1 MAIRG
6 GAILFLSV
14 LSVVVGN
21 KYYVPFYIAHGMA
34 ALVFYYVGNLVHLMN
49 VDKRKCKSWFLLNAL
64 NQKDSLVYYKSE
76 VSASLIHSD
85 TIISKE
91 EKLNAIRQKSEH
103 LLIDS
108 INTINK
114 KKSWEK

>member
-49 VDKRKCKSWFLLNAL
+49 VDKRKCKSMFLIQMLCVMAL
-64 NQKDSLVYYKSE
+64 
-76 VSASLIHSD
+76 
-85 TIISKE
+85 
-91 EKLNAIRQKSEH
+91 
-103 LLIDS
+103 
-108 INTINK
+108 
-114 KKSWEK
+114 